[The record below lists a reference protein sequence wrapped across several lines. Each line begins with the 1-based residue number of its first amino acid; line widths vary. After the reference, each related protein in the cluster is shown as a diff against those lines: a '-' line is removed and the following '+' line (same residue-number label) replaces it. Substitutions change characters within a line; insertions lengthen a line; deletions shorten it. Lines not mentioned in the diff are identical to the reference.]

1 MTEKMSNE
9 TFKVNCNYCEHK
21 FELHQKDIHDTKID
35 KVYDWRFFECP
46 NCRMRY
52 TTFIGNKT
60 VNDLIRDRN
69 TYRRQIKNE
78 LDKGSNMNQNRYHAI
93 RIQDEHAATK
103 IQGLTR
109 KLKKELNISERE
121 KEFLLVELGKGN
133 SSEDSETEP
142 GTGNSGTES
151 VQ

>member
-9 TFKVNCNYCEHK
+9 TFKVNCDYCEHK

-35 KVYDWRFFECP
+35 KVYDWHFFECP

-52 TTFIGNKT
+52 TTFIGNKQ
-60 VNDLIRDRN
+60 VNELIRNRN

-133 SSEDSETEP
+133 SPEDSETEP

-151 VQ
+151 V

>member
-9 TFKVNCNYCEHK
+9 TFKVNCDYCEHK

-133 SSEDSETEP
+133 SSENSETEP

>member
-1 MTEKMSNE
+1 
-9 TFKVNCNYCEHK
+9 
-21 FELHQKDIHDTKID
+21 
-35 KVYDWRFFECP
+35 
-46 NCRMRY
+46 MRY
-52 TTFIGNKT
+52 TTFVGDKK
-60 VNDLIRDRN
+60 VNELIRDRN
-69 TYRRQIKNE
+69 TYRRQIKAE
-78 LDKGSNMNQNRYHAI
+78 LDKGPNINQNRYHAI

-121 KEFLLVELGKGN
+121 KEFLLVELGKGD

-142 GTGNSGTES
+142 GTGNGGTES

>member
-1 MTEKMSNE
+1 MSNE
-9 TFKVNCNYCEHK
+9 TFKVKCDYCDAH
-21 FELHQKDIHDTKID
+21 FELHQKDIHNTKID

-52 TTFIGNKT
+52 TTFVGDKK
-60 VNDLIRDRN
+60 VNELIRDRN
-69 TYRRQIKNE
+69 TYRRQIKAE
-78 LDKGSNMNQNRYHAI
+78 LDKGPNINQNRYHAI

-121 KEFLLVELGKGN
+121 KEFLLVQLGKGN

-142 GTGNSGTES
+142 GTGDGGTES
-151 VQ
+151 VQRRN

>member
-133 SSEDSETEP
+133 SSEDSETKP
-142 GTGNSGTES
+142 
-151 VQ
+151 

>member
-9 TFKVNCNYCEHK
+9 TFKVNCDYCEHK

-142 GTGNSGTES
+142 GTGNGSTES